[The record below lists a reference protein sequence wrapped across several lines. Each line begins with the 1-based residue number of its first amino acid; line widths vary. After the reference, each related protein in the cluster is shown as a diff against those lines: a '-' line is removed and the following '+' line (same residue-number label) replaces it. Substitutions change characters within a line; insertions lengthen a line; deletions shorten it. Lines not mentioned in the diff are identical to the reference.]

1 MAFLYIHR
9 VELPQ
14 TICSAGEAEQCQ
26 GPYYGSWDQPDLD
39 LNPSSAAYCCVTL
52 VFSFLPF
59 KSSRA
64 CVTKVFD

>member
-52 VFSFLPF
+52 GESLNISEPLSL
-59 KSSRA
+59 KPE
-64 CVTKVFD
+64 